1 MDISK
6 LVEQTKKGDNKSFDK
21 LYKLTEKEIWFT
33 CISFLKNE
41 TTAQDIMQETYI
53 TAFLKI
59 QTLDK
64 TAQFRSWLN
73 RIAVNKCKNYLKGKG
88 EIELNDEI
96 LENSLVADEI
106 SLPEEYVTNKS
117 KRECILSIMQKTLS
131 DVQYQTVICYYFN
144 EMSVEEIATLFECS
158 KGTVLSRLNYS
169 RAKMKTAIEK
179 YEEENNDK
187 LHGVVFLPLF
197 SSIFKEQSNHI
208 EVPEIN
214 LDFTKQG
221 IKNITSKGA
230 ESAVKTAS
238 KGLISSV
245 AKTRVIAMLLG
256 ITVICGTSISTGVL
270 AGCGKED
277 LPIATNASTTE
288 VTTEP
293 TEATNPTVS
302 EEVKE
307 AVKDNGLKVNDK
319 GEVVDEKGNKVEV
332 KDGKVEVKTDDGKTV
347 TVKVDEVKEVTQP
360 TKGSSSEPKETVK
373 PTQKPTQKATQPT
386 TKKPSVQPT
395 TKKPA
400 TPAPKPTKAPTQ
412 KPTQKPTVK
421 PTQPATQKPTEA
433 IWHPAKTKKVWV
445 VDKEAY
451 TYEEPV
457 YETQTK
463 VFCNTCGEYITGD
476 RSEHSKAHALKG
488 ENGSQTVKKVQVQ
501 VGTKTVTVPE
511 EGHWETVVV
520 TEGYWEYK

>member
-1 MDISK
+1 
-6 LVEQTKKGDNKSFDK
+6 
-21 LYKLTEKEIWFT
+21 
-33 CISFLKNE
+33 
-41 TTAQDIMQETYI
+41 
-53 TAFLKI
+53 
-59 QTLDK
+59 
-64 TAQFRSWLN
+64 
-73 RIAVNKCKNYLKGKG
+73 
-88 EIELNDEI
+88 
-96 LENSLVADEI
+96 
-106 SLPEEYVTNKS
+106 
-117 KRECILSIMQKTLS
+117 MQKTLS

-230 ESAVKTAS
+230 ESAVKTVS
-238 KGLISSV
+238 KGLVSSV

-293 TEATNPTVS
+293 TEATDPTVS

-360 TKGSSSEPKETVK
+360 TKGSSSEPKET
-373 PTQKPTQKATQPT
+373 QKATTKATQPT
-386 TKKPSVQPT
+386 TKKPATQTT

-400 TPAPKPTKAPTQ
+400 TPTPTQ

-421 PTQPATQKPTEA
+421 PTQPATQKPTA
-433 IWHPAKTKKVWV
+433 KPTQPATQKPTEKVWV
-445 VDKEAY
+445 VDVPASTEPIYEWVGYYVCNQCGARLDDANARKWHFLDSDTCISYHHEKE
-451 TYEEPV
+451 
-457 YETQTK
+457 
-463 VFCNTCGEYITGD
+463 
-476 RSEHSKAHALKG
+476 
-488 ENGSQTVKKVQVQ
+488 QVQ
-501 VGTKTVTVPE
+501 TGVKEIPE
-511 EGHWETVVV
+511 QGHWE
-520 TEGYWEYK
+520 YK